1 MCIYDETIKNVYVS
15 IIAYNNND
23 SGNNRFYEQISTK
36 LKWNVS
42 LLWWLTASNE
52 HAKSNGS
59 YLLLSSVLIYSY
71 ATT

>member
-36 LKWNVS
+36 LK
-42 LLWWLTASNE
+42 
-52 HAKSNGS
+52 
-59 YLLLSSVLIYSY
+59 
-71 ATT
+71 